1 MLCYGSRGTSRLSSF
16 CIDRKLFCR
25 IFITLICRVFV
36 VWIFRLVDLRHI
48 SGIVHCRNGK
58 ILIPRIKLLQAD
70 IQSSVCKVC
79 KFISVDIDCFRS
91 GIRIMYLY
99 TQKSVT
105 DRSIKRRLC
114 GVKTFDCT
122 ASLIGMI
129 LLVSD
134 LHIHRTVFRNLQL
147 SVLCHIRPA
156 SILSYLRL
164 NLGNF
169 KISCVCH
176 ILNRKCHGC
185 FVIMPPIRLIDLD
198 CDIRLFICTELVIF
212 HAYLAIMVVFIRT
225 TFILTGTLRF
235 FYITTGYRML
245 FRAVFFRTAFCFLL
259 CIILGSVFLRTT
271 FRLCIL
277 RMNTHCIIPVHG
289 KSQSGH
295 TE

>member
-1 MLCYGSRGTSRLSSF
+1 
-16 CIDRKLFCR
+16 
-25 IFITLICRVFV
+25 
-36 VWIFRLVDLRHI
+36 
-48 SGIVHCRNGK
+48 
-58 ILIPRIKLLQAD
+58 
-70 IQSSVCKVC
+70 
-79 KFISVDIDCFRS
+79 
-91 GIRIMYLY
+91 MYLY

-122 ASLIGMI
+122 ASLIDMI
-129 LLVSD
+129 LLVSN

-164 NLGNF
+164 NLGSF

-176 ILNRKCHGC
+176 IRNRKCHGC

-198 CDIRLFICTELVIF
+198 CDIRLFVCTELIIL
-212 HAYLAIMVVFIRT
+212 HAYLAIMVIFIRT

-235 FYITTGYRML
+235 FHITTGYRML
-245 FRAVFFRTAFCFLL
+245 FRAVFFRTAFCFRL
-259 CIILGSVFLRTT
+259 CIFLGSVFLRTT